1 MRNILIPTLLLLA
14 ACDTRPD
21 HAEYQQVCMDYDSST
36 TTAVG
41 TTIGA
46 NGQVSTT
53 ITPITTSWCVRYEVQ
68 CIAGKD
74 GSTTCE

>member
-1 MRNILIPTLLLLA
+1 MRNILILALLLLA

-21 HAEYQQVCMDYDSST
+21 HAEWQQICADYDSST

-41 TTIGA
+41 TAIGP
-46 NGQVSTT
+46 NGQVSTV
-53 ITPITTSWCVRYEVQ
+53 ITPITTSWCVRYERR

-74 GSTTCE
+74 GSTTCR